1 MEGTDSYSDDM
12 STTTPLPT
20 ATTTHVDILPTSTIT
35 VTTANIDYTI
45 ESETFGF
52 SPAMANTGCTTT
64 AGVIGGI
71 IAILLLMVI
80 ILLVAVLIQRRHRK
94 QYTVVSNGH
103 TKHIANPVYD
113 GELHY

>member
-1 MEGTDSYSDDM
+1 MDSYPDDV

-20 ATTTHVDILPTSTIT
+20 AAPTVDNIPTSTVS
-35 VTTANIDYTI
+35 VTTADVSYTI
-45 ESETFGF
+45 ESETSGF

-64 AGVIGGI
+64 AGVVGGI

-80 ILLVAVLIQRRHRK
+80 VLLVAVLIQRRHRK
-94 QYTVVSNGH
+94 QYTVASNGH